1 MAENTHDILEVVF
14 RDEHG
19 ETQMLRTTPLAGA
32 RLAGAI
38 VEALRDKG
46 YIDDEEAVDGE

>member
-1 MAENTHDILEVVF
+1 MPSEHEILEVVF

-19 ETQMLRTTPLAGA
+19 ETQMLRTTPLAAA

-38 VEALRDKG
+38 VDALRDAG
-46 YIDDEEAVDGE
+46 YVDEEEATDGE